1 HLSSPAPER
10 LRTWRLCFESVLA
23 LADVLDR
30 ELERDAGIPLRWYDA
45 LIHLEDAPDGL
56 RMNEL
61 AERILYSKSGFTR
74 VVDRMEDADLVR
86 RVRHENDRRS
96 VRAVLAALSL
106 ALLASAAA
114 QGGGVRA
121 HYIFRGHLLAT
132 PPANA
137 TSISLTVEG
146 GNRIALKAMLGAS
159 VDQNFAVGT
168 GTEFLRWSHGVPTV
182 VHANDLRAGDWAV
195 VNVRAP
201 YGSSLA
207 QVESRPAGIVAD
219 RGAKPNPPT
228 YPLFL
233 FRGRVAAPAGTSTLS
248 VDVRGGNRR
257 GLRLLLG
264 NTRQQSF
271 TFGPETIFLRWQ
283 GKV

>member
-1 HLSSPAPER
+1 MTGKKT
-10 LRTWRLCFESVLA
+10 LRV
-23 LADVLDR
+23 
-30 ELERDAGIPLRWYDA
+30 
-45 LIHLEDAPDGL
+45 
-56 RMNEL
+56 
-61 AERILYSKSGFTR
+61 
-74 VVDRMEDADLVR
+74 
-86 RVRHENDRRS
+86 
-96 VRAVLAALSL
+96 VLAALSL

-257 GLRLLLG
+257 ALRLLLG

-283 GKV
+283 GKVPTVISPTDLTLGDRITVRIRAPWHSTLAQVESTPAVHVGEHEPPSTTITG

>member
-1 HLSSPAPER
+1 MTGKKT
-10 LRTWRLCFESVLA
+10 LRV
-23 LADVLDR
+23 
-30 ELERDAGIPLRWYDA
+30 
-45 LIHLEDAPDGL
+45 
-56 RMNEL
+56 
-61 AERILYSKSGFTR
+61 
-74 VVDRMEDADLVR
+74 
-86 RVRHENDRRS
+86 
-96 VRAVLAALSL
+96 VLAALSL

-257 GLRLLLG
+257 ALRLLLG

-271 TFGPETIFLRWQ
+271 TSRYHSRSIFPNPPAMSWARIAWNASTPSCSRTQ
-283 GKV
+283 VASGMAGKGARLTPSLFDRPIASTGARTFASLSK